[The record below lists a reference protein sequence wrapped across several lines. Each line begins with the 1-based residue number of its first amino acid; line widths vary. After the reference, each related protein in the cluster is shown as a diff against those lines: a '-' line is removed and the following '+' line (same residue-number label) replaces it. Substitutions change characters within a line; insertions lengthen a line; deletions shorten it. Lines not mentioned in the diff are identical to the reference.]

1 MASVSYR
8 GGVDFDEEDS
18 GDVRGGGVVFDAFA
32 RAGLIP
38 ALVNA
43 IRDLNAAANEERG
56 VGPGRGKGAGKTES
70 PSEIEWSWPAASSLC
85 HLRSNSFAEGMGS
98 DDTDSPPS
106 PPALGEV
113 LGDRAF
119 YFVTCFPGCSI

>member
-1 MASVSYR
+1 MCVDVARSLTTLHTRAVTGSVPPSEASRMASVSYR
-8 GGVDFDEEDS
+8 GGVDFDEEDG

-56 VGPGRGKGAGKTES
+56 VGPGRGKGAGK
-70 PSEIEWSWPAASSLC
+70 
-85 HLRSNSFAEGMGS
+85 N
-98 DDTDSPPS
+98 
-106 PPALGEV
+106 
-113 LGDRAF
+113 
-119 YFVTCFPGCSI
+119 